1 MPIISADVI
10 DKKSYRITIAMG
22 NCMVE
27 NIVITDDGL
36 YSLHYIKDGKAV
48 NHTGRILNVV
58 QNRNI
63 PQNSYLL
70 FDWSDDNSN
79 RRERIYFYQVQVLQ
93 DVTPNDA
100 YRIALQHG
108 FIGTVEDWL
117 ESMRGYPGKDNYE
130 IAVDCGFEGTRE
142 EYIEQCRGERG
153 YSAYDIAK
161 RNGFEG
167 TEEEWLASLKGKD
180 GKSAYDIAVEHGY
193 EGTEEDFVKDLKG
206 ETGKSAYEIAKDHGF
221 KGTEEEWVDS
231 LKGDNGKSAYEIAK
245 DHGYEGTEEE
255 WLASLGD
262 VSALN
267 ARIDTVEGHLVWVA
281 DM

>member
-27 NIVITDDGL
+27 NVVITDDGL

-100 YRIALQHG
+100 YRIALKHG
-108 FIGTVEDWL
+108 FVGTVEDWL

-130 IAVDCGFEGTRE
+130 IAVDCGFKGTRE
-142 EYIEQCRGERG
+142 EYIEQCRGKRG

-161 RNGFEG
+161 QNGFEG

-206 ETGKSAYEIAKDHGF
+206 ETGKSAYEIAKEHGF
-221 KGTEEEWVDS
+221 KGSEEEWVDS
-231 LKGDNGKSAYEIAK
+231 LKGENGKSAYEIAK
-245 DHGYEGTEEE
+245 EHGFEGTEEE

-267 ARIDTVEGHLVWVA
+267 ARIDTVEGHLVWLA